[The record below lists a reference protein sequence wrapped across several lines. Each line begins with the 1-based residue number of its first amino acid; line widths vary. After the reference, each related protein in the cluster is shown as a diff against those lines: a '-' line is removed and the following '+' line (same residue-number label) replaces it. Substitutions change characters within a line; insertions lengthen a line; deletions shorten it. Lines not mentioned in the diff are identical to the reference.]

1 MVQSLYQHRDREDPT
16 VTKASKVLIES
27 PGIDVQ
33 FLVDAEDSGGSTTA
47 FLARVAPGAR
57 TPPPHHH
64 ADWDETVYCTDGT
77 MTYTVD
83 GEKHELAQGQAL
95 CVRRGQTHKFE
106 NLTDAD
112 AWMLVV
118 STPGLFEEDYFLSI
132 AEILNAAGDGPPDMA
147 ALLAVQARHGV
158 TVALG

>member
-1 MVQSLYQHRDREDPT
+1 MA
-16 VTKASKVLIES
+16 TKALITT

-33 FLVDAEDSGGSTTA
+33 FLVDEEDSGGSTTA

-57 TPPPHHH
+57 TPPAHHH
-64 ADWDETVYCTDGT
+64 AAWDETIYCTQGT

-83 GEKHELAQGQAL
+83 GDVHELGHGQAL
-95 CVRRGQTHKFE
+95 CVRRGQTHKFD
-106 NLTDAD
+106 NHTAAH

-118 STPGLFEEDYFLSI
+118 STPGLFREGYFLDI
-132 AEILNAAGDGPPDMA
+132 AEILNAAADGPPDLP
-147 ALLAVQARHGV
+147 ALLAVQAGHGV

>member
-1 MVQSLYQHRDREDPT
+1 MA
-16 VTKASKVLIES
+16 KASKALIKS

-47 FLARVAPGAR
+47 FLARVAPGAQ
-57 TPPPHHH
+57 TPPPHYH
-64 ADWDETVYCTDGT
+64 ADWDETVYCTQGT

-83 GEKHELAQGQAL
+83 GEKLDLEQGQAL
-95 CVRRGQTHKFE
+95 CVVRGRTHKFD

-118 STPGLFEEDYFLSI
+118 SAPGLFEEDYFLSI
-132 AEILNAAGDGPPDMA
+132 AEILNAATDGPPDFA
-147 ALLAVQARHGV
+147 ALHAVQARHGV
-158 TVALG
+158 TVVPG

>member
-1 MVQSLYQHRDREDPT
+1 MA
-16 VTKASKVLIES
+16 KASKSLIKS

-47 FLARVAPGAR
+47 FIARVAPGAQ
-57 TPPPHHH
+57 TPPAHKHD
-64 ADWDETVYCTDGT
+64 DWDETVYCTQGT
-77 MTYTVD
+77 MSYVVD
-83 GEKHELAQGQAL
+83 GNKVDLAAGQAL
-95 CVRRGQTHKFE
+95 CVRRGQVHKFD
-106 NLTDAD
+106 NHTTDD

-132 AEILNAAGDGPPDMA
+132 AEILNAATDGPPDFA

-158 TVALG
+158 TVPR